1 MKTNIF
7 LLAFFKHTISTILC
21 IYIHSRQRSRLE
33 DKGPRFVIA
42 DGDKEDE
49 LESVEC
55 FSVDSLD
62 QERKAQRQSTVK
74 DGYKQNGYKH

>member
-1 MKTNIF
+1 MVQK
-7 LLAFFKHTISTILC
+7 LKSISPFEPPM
-21 IYIHSRQRSRLE
+21 E
-33 DKGPRFVIA
+33 D
-42 DGDKEDE
+42 DGDEEDE

>member
-1 MKTNIF
+1 MVQKLKSLSSF
-7 LLAFFKHTISTILC
+7 DPPM
-21 IYIHSRQRSRLE
+21 E
-33 DKGPRFVIA
+33 DEEEER
-42 DGDKEDE
+42 DE

-62 QERKAQRQSTVK
+62 QERKAQRQSNGK